1 MRDLGDRGLE
11 GLQVA
16 SAGLAEAAEL
26 ADVLAGGGLQFARRR
41 RFTRATEGLDASAHA
56 ATVRRMP
63 PARQP
68 ARSRAWIARLALA
81 VVVGI
86 ALGLAVDVVRAGG
99 PAAWLARHSVAAP
112 YAPLGDRVDIG
123 GRSIYLDCRGE
134 GSPTIVLEAGMGSG
148 ADGWGTV
155 LDGLAATSRTC
166 AYDRPGRGSSDPRGR
181 HTLVDTTTDLRAALR
196 AAGEAAPFVLVGHS
210 HGGDYVRVFA
220 ARYHGEVT
228 GIVLL
233 DTFDPDLEA
242 GFVHPLLGS
251 LRPEYEQRLDGL
263 RALVASVEDLDWAA
277 SEQQLRD
284 ARLGGTPI
292 EVLRAA
298 RYEPRLDAATNEAIE
313 AAVIAGYES
322 LSPGAVHY
330 EIAEGAGHMVQI
342 DRPDLVIAATRRLVD
357 AARAGSR

>member
-1 MRDLGDRGLE
+1 MR
-11 GLQVA
+11 
-16 SAGLAEAAEL
+16 
-26 ADVLAGGGLQFARRR
+26 
-41 RFTRATEGLDASAHA
+41 
-56 ATVRRMP
+56 

-68 ARSRAWIARLALA
+68 ARSSAWVARLALA
-81 VVVGI
+81 VIIGVAI
-86 ALGLAVDVVRAGG
+86 ALAVDIVRSGG
-99 PAAWLARHSVAAP
+99 PAGWLARHSIPAP
-112 YAPLGDRVDIG
+112 YARTGERVDIG

-166 AYDRPGRGSSDPRGR
+166 AYDRPGRGTSDARGR
-181 HTLVDTTTDLRAALR
+181 HTLADTTNDLRVALQ
-196 AAGEAAPFVLVGHS
+196 AAGEPGPFVVVGHS
-210 HGGDYVRVFA
+210 HGGDYARVFA
-220 ARYHGEVT
+220 ARYQAEVA
-228 GIVLL
+228 GVVLL

-242 GFVHPLLGS
+242 GFVHPLLGA

-263 RALVASVEDLDWAA
+263 RALVASVEDLDWAT

-284 ARLGGTPI
+284 ARPAGTPI

-298 RYEPRLDAATNEAIE
+298 RYEPRLDAATNQAIE

-322 LSPGAVHY
+322 LSPGAVRY
-330 EIAEGAGHMVQI
+330 ELAIGAGHMVQI

-357 AARAGSR
+357 AARSGSR